1 MTTRDQLNQE
11 RLVRLLEIL
20 TELQNLNAF
29 RELQTTREVGDARQ
43 ITASRQKEV
52 SAIVSDY
59 QTARGEFDT
68 AVSDYSGASTTA
80 EQFTAVV
87 DGVTALQNQV
97 DEIVE
102 YLVLTREDL

>member
-1 MTTRDQLNQE
+1 MTTRDQLTQE
-11 RLVRLLEIL
+11 KLDALLEQLAEI
-20 TELQNLNAF
+20 QNLRAF
-29 RELQTTREVGDARQ
+29 RDIKKASRINQARQ
-43 ITASRQKEV
+43 SKQSRTKEM

-68 AVSDYSGASTTA
+68 AVSDYSSASTAA

-87 DGVTALQNQV
+87 DGVTALQSEI

>member
-1 MTTRDQLNQE
+1 MTTRDQLNE
-11 RLVRLLEIL
+11 EKLDALLDQL
-20 TELQNLNAF
+20 SELQNLGVF
-29 RELQTTREVGDARQ
+29 RQLRNVREIDEAAAQ
-43 ITASRQKEV
+43 KQSRSKEV
-52 SAIVSDY
+52 TAIVADY
-59 QTARGEFDT
+59 QTARGGFDA
-68 AVSDYSGASTTA
+68 AVSDYSSASTAT